1 MPENIWEVEKFK
13 RRGLYPPM
21 VPQVDI
27 PRGNQPSLNRGNM
40 NPQGAGNSLIT
51 APLPGGLRIQ
61 DFEDTPDPSRVVM
74 PFKVAFKEPLSPIPL
89 PGMGINN
96 PVTPTNKQETPNH
109 LWDRIG
115 QNQEGEEEPSNPSSY
130 WSQYNSKPT
139 VPDTSISENYVAP
152 ALNNPAAQYLSVQ
165 ALKGIE
171 LKSLS
176 AEAITKWWKQ
186 VEAYERSY
194 GLWDRNQIDPQVRD
208 RINGRWMDQS
218 IWRLCLPA
226 EIQQAIDNGWQ
237 PKFFEW
243 LSHEVISSEKLHTYL
258 LNMAQASRGHAVGEL
273 KHEELIAWIQ
283 AQHVDF
289 T

>member
-1 MPENIWEVEKFK
+1 M
-13 RRGLYPPM
+13 
-21 VPQVDI
+21 
-27 PRGNQPSLNRGNM
+27 
-40 NPQGAGNSLIT
+40 
-51 APLPGGLRIQ
+51 
-61 DFEDTPDPSRVVM
+61 
-74 PFKVAFKEPLSPIPL
+74 
-89 PGMGINN
+89 
-96 PVTPTNKQETPNH
+96 TPTNRQETPNH

-115 QNQEGEEEPSNPSSY
+115 QKQGGEEDISSYPSSY

-152 ALNNPAAQYLSVQ
+152 ASNNPASQYLSVQ

-176 AEAITKWWKQ
+176 AEAIIKWWKQ

-208 RINGRWMDQS
+208 RINGRWMDKV
-218 IWRLCLPA
+218 IWKLCLPA
-226 EIQQAIDNGWQ
+226 EIQQAIDNGWE
-237 PKFFEW
+237 PKNFEW
-243 LSHEVISSEKLHTYL
+243 LSHEVISSDKLHTYL

-283 AQHVDF
+283 SQYLDF
-289 T
+289 TKENLWKVTKFSK